1 MLLKY
6 RNVLVPLDFT
16 EKNLEAL
23 NVAQQLARQND
34 AHVTLLHVIET
45 IEYVADDDIET
56 FYNMLRDRAKRKLDL
71 AAGPFEESDIEV
83 DRKIV
88 LGKRGRGIVT
98 YAIQNDI
105 ELVVMS
111 SHKVSL
117 SDPPRGLG
125 SLSHQ
130 VSMMCPCA
138 VLLVK

>member
-1 MLLKY
+1 MLLRYHK
-6 RNVLVPLDFT
+6 VLVPLDFT

-23 NVAQQLARQND
+23 NVAQQLAHQND

-45 IEYVADDDIET
+45 IDYVADDDIES
-56 FYNMLRDRAKRKLDL
+56 FYNMLRDRAKRKLEL
-71 AAGPFEESDIEV
+71 AAAPFEEADIEV
-83 DRKIV
+83 DQKIA

-98 YAIQNDI
+98 YALQNEID
-105 ELVVMS
+105 LVVMS

-117 SDPPRGLG
+117 TDPPKGLG

-130 VSMMCPCA
+130 ISIMCPCA